1 MPKSAA
7 EASNRQNQGQLVI
20 WLRPFSFSAI
30 SPPRNKLPYPG
41 TFSRNSFSQ
50 TSASESLGARQSPR
64 GESEPPEP
72 TFGPLGIAERLNWLI
87 LKKRWRNTSSH
98 FLIAGK
104 SYSLCFSCG
113 IKLGQSPRFLSL
125 QA

>member
-1 MPKSAA
+1 MRCGTGKGG
-7 EASNRQNQGQLVI
+7 EKRWVASSLFLVLTDKI
-20 WLRPFSFSAI
+20 A
-30 SPPRNKLPYPG
+30 YPG
-41 TFSRNSFSQ
+41 TFSLSSLSQ

-87 LKKRWRNTSSH
+87 LKNRYRNTSSH
-98 FLIAGK
+98 SLIAAK
-104 SYSLCFSCG
+104 SYSSRLFAG
-113 IKLGQSPRFLSL
+113 IKSCHVPRILSL